1 VIKLKKV
8 HFHDVQAISV
18 VISPNGD
25 QAQPALAA
33 TTIFIATGTKNF
45 LFLERAIATVDNIN
59 AVVRLSAIGDK
70 KKAINQITQKSF
82 LYEYHLL
89 TNFFLKTSNTHL
101 STITSIKVIATSKK
115 KNISEISIINFSI
128 S

>member
-1 VIKLKKV
+1 M
-8 HFHDVQAISV
+8 FD
-18 VISPNGD
+18 
-25 QAQPALAA
+25 
-33 TTIFIATGTKNF
+33 IANIT
-45 LFLERAIATVDNIN
+45 LDNIK

-70 KKAINQITQKSF
+70 KKAINQTTQNNF

-89 TNFFLKTSNTHL
+89 TSFFLRTLNTHL

-115 KNISEISIINFSI
+115 KNISEISIISFST